1 MPPFFTTQWPP
12 ASKPLLA
19 GGGKRRLRI
28 KLAVAQREIEIR
40 REQRLEDLQRLF
52 RPPAFTAQAF
62 AVPAAA
68 QRDRSDLLRLQF
80 ALQLETVR
88 RTAVQLQRQHRRRQM
103 AAIAE
108 ADLIRRQLQLAVEL
122 RVLFI
127 APPAQRL
134 VEAQARRGDRHQTV
148 LLICREPVESLSS
161 TSSLSCQRPL
171 PATSQAACSG
181 GNRPLPQ

>member
-1 MPPFFTTQWPP
+1 M
-12 ASKPLLA
+12 
-19 GGGKRRLRI
+19 RLRSG
-28 KLAVAQREIEIR
+28 
-40 REQRLEDLQRLF
+40 EQRLEDLQRLF
-52 RPPAFTAQAF
+52 RPPAFATQAF

-68 QRDRSDLLRLQF
+68 QRDRPDLLRLQF
-80 ALQLETVR
+80 ALQLEIVR

-103 AAIAE
+103 AAVAE
-108 ADLIRRQLQLAVEL
+108 ANLIRRQLQLAVEL

-134 VEAQARRGDRHQTV
+134 VEAQRGAATV
-148 LLICREPVESLSS
+148 TRPYFNLSKPVESLSS